1 MVKEERIKHL
11 YNQLEIYKEQ
21 SNKDKEQINTLNRL
35 LENQQIL
42 TLESNKKIK
51 KLESELEKEQKI
63 NYSYDNYAN
72 YKQDVNA
79 QEVTFNEERKIIK
92 FQVYFKSIGGSH
104 FDKCRNKSKR

>member
-1 MVKEERIKHL
+1 ML
-11 YNQLEIYKEQ
+11 
-21 SNKDKEQINTLNRL
+21 
-35 LENQQIL
+35 
-42 TLESNKKIK
+42 
-51 KLESELEKEQKI
+51 
-63 NYSYDNYAN
+63 